1 MERQQKSEGR
11 SDQSTSAPGDGLR
24 VLSDDEC
31 VDLLR
36 RHRFGRVALGIDGW
50 PAILPV
56 NYLYDGTSV
65 VIRTA
70 PGAKLDQA
78 PLTAVAFEIDDAD
91 RYGHWGWSVLVQG
104 PAFDVTLS
112 IDELSEHLRELPV
125 RPWAPDAR
133 DQWLK
138 VAAVRIN
145 GRPFGEPQ
153 VDERAASG
161 VVPIRVESDPEEHQR
176 AGRLRPRS

>member
-1 MERQQKSEGR
+1 MKQQQKSDG
-11 SDQSTSAPGDGLR
+11 SSNQSTSHPGNGLR

-31 VDLLR
+31 VELLK
-36 RHRFGRVALGIDGW
+36 RHRLGRVALSIDGW

-70 PGAKLDQA
+70 PGAKLEQA
-78 PLTAVAFEIDDAD
+78 SLTAVGFEIDDAD

-104 PAFDVTLS
+104 PAFDVTSS

-125 RPWAPDAR
+125 RPWAPGAR
-133 DQWLK
+133 DHWVK
-138 VAAVRIN
+138 ITSVRLS
-145 GRPFGEPQ
+145 GRAFGETPVGQ
-153 VDERAASG
+153 
-161 VVPIRVESDPEEHQR
+161 P
-176 AGRLRPRS
+176 

>member
-1 MERQQKSEGR
+1 MSEHR
-11 SDQSTSAPGDGLR
+11 AAAPGNGLR
-24 VLSDDEC
+24 VLSDAEC

-36 RHRFGRVALGIDGW
+36 RHRFGRVALAIDGW

-56 NYLYDGTSV
+56 NYLFDGTSV

-104 PAFDVTLS
+104 PAFDVTSS

-125 RPWAPDAR
+125 HPWAPGAR
-133 DQWLK
+133 EHWLK
-138 VAAVRIN
+138 IASVRMS
-145 GRPFGEPQ
+145 GRAFGEAP
-153 VDERAASG
+153 VD
-161 VVPIRVESDPEEHQR
+161 
-176 AGRLRPRS
+176 